1 MLVHR
6 LSKTLRDQIES
17 GHLTHIYETMDLPLV
32 SVLLRMEQAGVF
44 GLIPACLALCLP
56 GLRWIW
62 ITLLSEFMRSLGTDF
77 NINSPKQLG
86 DVLFNKML
94 LPKPMKY
101 GKGKVVSTA
110 QDVLEELA
118 EHHAVPALCVGVSST
133 VQVEIDLSRLAATTD
148 GRPGPRAHYV

>member
-1 MLVHR
+1 MDIDNLAEKIY
-6 LSKTLRDQIES
+6 SDS
-17 GHLTHIYETMDLPLV
+17 GH
-32 SVLLRMEQAGVF
+32 R
-44 GLIPACLALCLP
+44 
-56 GLRWIW
+56 
-62 ITLLSEFMRSLGTDF
+62 F

-118 EHHAVPALCVGVSST
+118 ESHPIAALVIEHR
-133 VQVEIDLSRLAATTD
+133 QLQKLSLA
-148 GRPGPRAHYV
+148 